1 LPRGFTQRLRA
12 SEEFQEHHLKVLV
25 GEPRMPVAGK
35 PSQIGSPHWIGLAG
49 DTEVPADHVAGCCG
63 DRGLMSGVLS
73 SLAYLSAISDDTAAV
88 EHPAEQVGHM
98 PYLLLSRRPGQL
110 EWLSRDSCHPDVTVG
125 LDDVM
130 PYQPG
135 LVDDMG
141 PSGSRPPPAREVS
154 LTPVRGRVTEGP
166 NPAEVDRCRILKSD
180 GVTTIAGVG
189 VDELDAV
196 GQIAGLY
203 L

>member
-1 LPRGFTQRLRA
+1 ML
-12 SEEFQEHHLKVLV
+12 
-25 GEPRMPVAGK
+25 
-35 PSQIGSPHWIGLAG
+35 
-49 DTEVPADHVAGCCG
+49 
-63 DRGLMSGVLS
+63 GVLT

-88 EHPAEQVGHM
+88 ERPAEKVGHM
-98 PYLLLSRRPGQL
+98 PYLLLSGRPGQL

-130 PYQPG
+130 PYQPR

-141 PSGSRPPPAREVS
+141 PRGSRPPPAREVS
-154 LTPVRGRVTEGP
+154 LTAVRRRVMKGP
-166 NPAEVDRCRILKSD
+166 NLAEVDRCRGLKSD
-180 GVTTIAGVG
+180 GVTTITVVG